1 MKRTGFDTMSVFAY
15 PFYICKHPRDGFLEL
30 KANKKGSPL
39 VVTIIVALWLFVEL
53 FYRVVT
59 DFDMNPFTNAP
70 VSLLRT
76 ALITVIIFFMVAIS
90 NWCFCTL
97 LDGKG
102 KILDICVV
110 LSCALVPYI
119 FARFATTLLSLVMA
133 GDEKVFLNYI
143 VIITEI
149 WGAVIAFSGLEE
161 IHEYSVPKTILAIF
175 LTLVGLTIMLF
186 IALMLLSL
194 FQQLYFFIVTVFY
207 QIRY

>member
-1 MKRTGFDTMSVFAY
+1 MKRTGFDTMSPYLY
-15 PFYICKHPRDGFLEL
+15 PFYICRHPRDGFLEL
-30 KANKKGSPL
+30 KANKKGSAT
-39 VVTIIVALWLFVEL
+39 VVAIIVALWLFVEL

-59 DFDMNPFTNAP
+59 DFDMNPFAEGQ

-102 KILDICVV
+102 KLLDICVV

-119 FARFATTLLSLVMA
+119 FARFGTTLLSLVLA
-133 GDEKVFLNYI
+133 GDEKVFLNYF

-149 WGAVIAFSGLEE
+149 WGAAIAFCGLEE
-161 IHEYSVPKTILAIF
+161 MHEYSVPKTILAIF
-175 LTLVGLTIMLF
+175 LTAVGLTIMLF